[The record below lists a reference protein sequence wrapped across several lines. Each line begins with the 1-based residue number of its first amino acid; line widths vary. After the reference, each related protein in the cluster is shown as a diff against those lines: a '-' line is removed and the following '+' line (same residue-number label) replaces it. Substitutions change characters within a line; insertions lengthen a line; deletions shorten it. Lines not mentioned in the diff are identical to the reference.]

1 MGTSIEN
8 CFEGPEYRKWEAVGS
23 SEWPESF
30 ETFRSLRTSF
40 FDRMFIE
47 ALLWE
52 VVRGVGT
59 DTGEADRP
67 PEQRRVAPIID
78 AGRGEGC

>member
-8 CFEGPEYRKWEAVGS
+8 CFEGPGYREWEAIGRLS

-30 ETFRSLRTSF
+30 ETFQSLRTSF

-47 ALLWE
+47 ALLW
-52 VVRGVGT
+52 GVGT
-59 DTGEADRP
+59 EAGASDRP

-78 AGRGEGC
+78 ASCEEGC